1 MAYLQMDDSGYQV
14 YTECLFIELSFYGSY
29 ILFGVFLIALLV
41 GWYRQSSLFTHT
53 MLFLFLLHV
62 IRNQF

>member
-1 MAYLQMDDSGYQV
+1 MTYLQMDDSGYQV

-41 GWYRQSSLFTHT
+41 GWYR
-53 MLFLFLLHV
+53 
-62 IRNQF
+62 